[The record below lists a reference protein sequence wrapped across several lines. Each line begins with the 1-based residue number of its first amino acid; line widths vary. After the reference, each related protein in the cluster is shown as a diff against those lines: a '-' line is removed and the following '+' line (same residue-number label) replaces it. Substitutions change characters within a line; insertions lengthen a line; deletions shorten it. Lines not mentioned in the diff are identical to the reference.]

1 MLNCRLRFLLFSN
14 AATRRACAR
23 GGRRGQSIGAGAVLT
38 ATARGRAIIEPMPA
52 NDRMPCLWS
61 RRSLLVALTVGS
73 MTALS
78 GCSVQLEDDA
88 PRTPDLPPR
97 QPMPDERALLTARR
111 DAVRLRDLAAGL
123 GGSSTPMTAVLAAVH
138 GLQADVLESVLRSG
152 GVPPAEI
159 AATPTTTTT
168 TTAAPTTTTTADGA
182 ATAGSAATSPAQG
195 ASGVSE
201 LVTAEGE
208 ALSAQALSDLA
219 GISAERTALL
229 GSMTAQRGAAVR
241 LLGGRLP
248 SAGTLTSPTGEPAAA
263 LLEAIRSAA
272 YGFEVVAAQTDV
284 SHRKAAAETLGML
297 RARSSELRLL
307 AGSAATPIP
316 LGYALPFPVS
326 TPSAALRL
334 ATHLMTALRESVA
347 SQLPAAT
354 GDAAGLTG
362 TVHLLT
368 DVCVHAVTWRVP
380 LTAFPGLSVT

>member
-23 GGRRGQSIGAGAVLT
+23 GGRRGQSIGASAVLT

-97 QPMPDERALLTARR
+97 QPMPDEQALLTARR

-123 GGSSTPMTAVLAAVH
+123 GGAATPTTALLAAVH
-138 GLQADVLESVLRSG
+138 GVQADVLESVLRSG

-159 AATPTTTTT
+159 ADTPTTTPPP
-168 TTAAPTTTTTADGA
+168 TATAGGTAGGA
-182 ATAGSAATSPAQG
+182 ATAPAQTT
-195 ASGVSE
+195 SGVGE
-201 LVTAEGE
+201 LIAAEGE
-208 ALSAQALSDLA
+208 ALSAQALLVLA
-219 GISAERTALL
+219 GISTERVALF
-229 GSMTAQRGAAVR
+229 GSMTAQRAAAVR

-248 SAGTLTSPTGEPAAA
+248 AAGPLTAPTGELAAA
-263 LLEAIRSAA
+263 LLEALRSAV
-272 YGFEVVAAQTDV
+272 YGFEVVVTQTDV
-284 SHRKAAAETLGML
+284 SHRRAAGQTLGAL
-297 RARSSELRLL
+297 RTRSVELQLL
-307 AGSAATPIP
+307 AGPAAPPIP

-326 TPSAALRL
+326 TPAAALRL
-334 ATHLMTALRESVA
+334 ATHLMTALGASIA
-347 SQLPAAT
+347 SQLPAVT
-354 GDAAGLTG
+354 GDAEGLTG
-362 TVHLLT
+362 MVQLLT

-380 LTAFPGLSVT
+380 LTAFPGLSDT